1 VEIAAVELRSANQPT
16 HVFPSGAPMEV
27 HLHVRADM
35 PVSDFVFGIGIF
47 NSEGTCCY
55 GTNTHIEGARP
66 GRLAGAAGVTFTIDR
81 LDLVE
86 GSYKLDVAVH
96 RENGT
101 PYDYHRLLYDFRVT
115 SPVKEVGIYRPLHR
129 WTVSGDVT
137 IDGLR

>member
-1 VEIAAVELRSANQPT
+1 
-16 HVFPSGAPMEV
+16 
-27 HLHVRADM
+27 
-35 PVSDFVFGIGIF
+35 VSDFVFGIGIF
-47 NSEGTCCY
+47 NSEGICCY

-66 GRLAGAAGVTFTIDR
+66 GRLAGDAEETFAIDR

-115 SPVKEVGIYRPLHR
+115 SPVQDVGIYRPPHR

-137 IDGLR
+137 IEGLR